1 MQAPSWAT
9 SLLGLEVGFVWARLT
24 AAAALLPMLLLL
36 LRLQL
41 LLGA

>member
-9 SLLGLEVGFVWARLT
+9 SLLGCRAGFAWARLT
-24 AAAALLPMLLLL
+24 AAAALLLMLLLL